1 MRTINAPRARFD
13 SNLVLDEDALR
24 KIVPSVFA
32 TTAHESRSA
41 KFVPVPTI
49 EILRSLR
56 NEGFEVVG
64 ARQGNCKLPGKSAF
78 TKHQLRLRQMN
89 NLLAYKVGDT
99 IAEVMLRNANDG
111 TAKYDLAALLFRI
124 ACLNGMSVT
133 LGTIDDVK
141 VSHIGKNVRDDVIEG
156 TFTVVKQAQLA
167 LAAPREWSQIILD
180 RDERKVLAEAVRE
193 LRFADDNGEIKTPI
207 TAEQLLV
214 PRRREDTNPDLWTVT
229 NVLQEHVV
237 RGGDTA
243 YGRDANNRMRRVTTR
258 SVNGIDS
265 DVKLNRALF
274 TLADKM
280 AALKGAKPLTAQ
292 PVHDYD
298 AEIMAA

>member
-1 MRTINAPRARFD
+1 MQTINAPRARFD
-13 SNLVLDEDALR
+13 TNRVITEDEMHSL
-24 KIVPSVFA
+24 VPSVFA
-32 TTAHESRSA
+32 ATAHESRSA

-64 ARQGNCKLPGKSAF
+64 ARQAVTRVAGKAPF

-89 NLLAYKVGDT
+89 NIEALKVGDT

-111 TAKYDLAALLFRI
+111 TASFDLAALLFRI
-124 ACLNGMSVT
+124 ACLNGMAVT

-141 VSHIGKNVRDDVIEG
+141 VRHNGKNVAHDVIDG

-180 RDERKVLAEAVRE
+180 RDERKALADAVHT
-193 LRFADDNGEIKTPI
+193 LRFADAEGVVKTPV
-207 TAEQLLV
+207 TPEQLLKV
-214 PRRREDTNPDLWTVT
+214 QRREDTNPDLWTVT
-229 NVLQEHVV
+229 NVLQEHVI

-243 YGRDANNRMRRVTTR
+243 WGHDAQNRLRRVTTR
-258 SVNGIDS
+258 AVTGIDG

-274 TLADKM
+274 QLADKM
-280 AALKGAKPLTAQ
+280 AELKGAKSLTAAPIAQ
-292 PVHDYD
+292 
-298 AEIMAA
+298 AA

>member
-1 MRTINAPRARFD
+1 MQTINAPRSRFD
-13 SNLVLDEDALR
+13 SNRVITEDEMRQL
-24 KIVPSVFA
+24 VPSVFA
-32 TTAHESRSA
+32 TTAHESRSSR
-41 KFVPVPTI
+41 FIPVPTI

-64 ARQGNCKLPGKSAF
+64 ARQGRCKLPGKTAF

-111 TAKYDLAALLFRI
+111 TASYDLAALLFRI
-124 ACLNGMSVT
+124 ACLNGMAVT
-133 LGTIDDVK
+133 LGTIEDVK
-141 VSHIGKNVRDDVIEG
+141 VRHNGKNVRDDVIEG
-156 TFTVVKQAQLA
+156 TFSVVKQAQLA

-180 RDERKVLAEAVRE
+180 REERKIFAEAVRE
-193 LRFADDNGEIKTPI
+193 LRFADADGEVKTPI
-207 TAEQLLV
+207 TAEQLLR
-214 PRRREDTNPDLWTVT
+214 PQRQEDTTPDLWTVT

-243 YGRDANNRMRRVTTR
+243 YGRDANNRLRRVTSR
-258 SVNGIDS
+258 SVNSIDG

-280 AALKGAKPLTAQ
+280 AALKGAKPLTVQ
-292 PVHDYD
+292 PV
-298 AEIMAA
+298 AMAA

>member
-1 MRTINAPRARFD
+1 MRPINAPRSRFD
-13 SNLVLDEDALR
+13 SNRVLVEDELR
-24 KIVPSVFA
+24 SLVPSVFA

-64 ARQGNCKLPGKSAF
+64 ARQGLCRLPGKTAF

-89 NLLAYKVGDT
+89 NVTAYKVGDT

-111 TAKYDLAALLFRI
+111 TASYDLAALLFRI
-124 ACLNGMSVT
+124 ACLNGMACT
-133 LGTIDDVK
+133 IGTIDDVK
-141 VSHIGKNVRDDVIEG
+141 VRHNGKNVRDDVIDG

-180 RDERKVLAEAVRE
+180 RDERKILAESVHQ
-193 LRFADDNGEIKTPI
+193 LRFADAEGEIKTPI
-207 TAEQLLV
+207 TVEQIMK
-214 PRRREDTNPDLWTVT
+214 PRRQEDTNPDLWTVT

-243 YGRDANNRMRRVTTR
+243 WGRDANNRLRRVTSR
-258 SVNGIDS
+258 SVNSIDG

-274 TLADKM
+274 ALADKM
-280 AALKGAKPLTAQ
+280 AALKGATPLTAQ
-292 PVHDYD
+292 QI
-298 AEIMAA
+298 AMAA